1 MSTTPRH
8 GAAPAIS
15 APSTEAPL
23 TLEQPPTRVL
33 SFWDQVGLWGNL
45 GVSLLGPPVAI
56 FVLYPT
62 DTALSIVAALTAIV
76 VGTVLGSLL
85 LGLAAIP
92 GAQTGAPSMVLM
104 RGLFG
109 RQLSALPT
117 LLNVVQLVGW
127 TVFEIVIISQ
137 AAAQLLPWETRLPYV
152 LIAGVLTTV
161 MAIRPL
167 GAVRMLRRYAL
178 IAVTIA
184 TVYLF
189 VQLLREPLPSLTTGS
204 WSGFW
209 LAVDLGIALAVSW
222 VPLASDY
229 SRHSRSPRSAFGGAF
244 LGYAVTQIA
253 YLTLGVIAL
262 VTVVRAS
269 TDPDVLAH
277 DMFAAFIAVPVGWL
291 AFGILVLRELDQSF
305 ADTYSTVVSVQN
317 VAPKLDR
324 RALALVIGPLATLL
338 ALVLHIKDYQSF
350 LSLIGSVFVPMFAVF
365 VVDYFVVRRGARW
378 DVSTEAPPRWSRL
391 VPWISGVVL
400 YQLINPGGVGWWRD
414 AWLQVRDWVNFT
426 PHSWM
431 SASLLSFGVAAVMT
445 LLVRVLL
452 RPRGRATDSVSPIE

>member
-1 MSTTPRH
+1 
-8 GAAPAIS
+8 
-15 APSTEAPL
+15 L
-23 TLEQPPTRVL
+23 DQPPTRVL
-33 SFWDQVGLWGNL
+33 SLWDQIGLWGNL

-62 DTALSIVAALTAIV
+62 DAALSIVAALSAIV

-85 LGLAAIP
+85 LGLAAVS

-109 RQLSALPT
+109 RKLSLVPT

-137 AAAQLLPWETRLPYV
+137 AAAQLLPWETRWPYV
-152 LIAGVLTTV
+152 VVAGALTTV

-167 GAVRMLRRYAL
+167 GSVRVLRRYAL
-178 IAVTIA
+178 IGVTIA
-184 TVYLF
+184 TLYLF
-189 VQLLREPLPSLTTGS
+189 VQLLREPLPSVTKGS
-204 WSGFW
+204 WTGFW

-229 SRHSRSPRSAFGGAF
+229 SRHSRSPRAAFGGAF
-244 LGYAVTQIA
+244 IGYAITQIA

-269 TDPDVLAH
+269 SDPDVLAH
-277 DMFAAFIAVPVGWL
+277 DMFAAFIAIPVGWL
-291 AFGILVLRELDQSF
+291 AFGVLVLRELDQSF

-317 VAPKLDR
+317 IAPKLDR
-324 RALALVIGPLATLL
+324 RALALVIGPLATVL

-365 VVDYFVVRRGARW
+365 VVDYFVVRR
-378 DVSTEAPPRWSRL
+378 DVWNISADAPARWSRL
-391 VPWISGVVL
+391 VPWVAGIVV
-400 YQLINPGGVGWWRD
+400 YQLINPGYVGWWRTGWTQVQE
-414 AWLQVRDWVNFT
+414 WLHFT
-426 PHSWM
+426 PQGWM
-431 SASLLSFGVAAVMT
+431 SASMLSFAVAAGVT
-445 LLVRVLL
+445 LLLRLL
-452 RPRGRATDSVSPIE
+452 PGRATAA

>member
-1 MSTTPRH
+1 MATTSERIEPTTT
-8 GAAPAIS
+8 AS
-15 APSTEAPL
+15 SEAPL
-23 TLEQPPTRVL
+23 TLEQAPPRVL

-62 DTALSIVAALTAIV
+62 DTALSLIAALTAIV

-92 GAQTGAPSMVLM
+92 GAQTGAPSMVLL

-109 RQLSALPT
+109 RRLSTLPT
-117 LLNVVQLVGW
+117 VLNIVQLIGW
-127 TVFEIVIISQ
+127 TVFEIVIIAQ
-137 AAAQLLPWETRLPYV
+137 AAAQLLPWKVRWPYIV
-152 LIAGVLTTV
+152 IAGVLTTA
-161 MAIRPL
+161 MAIKPL
-167 GAVRMLRRYAL
+167 GAVRVLRRYAI
-178 IAVTIA
+178 IAVTLA
-184 TVYLF
+184 TAYLF
-189 VQLLREPLPSLTTGS
+189 VQLLRQPLPSATTGS

-229 SRHSRSPRSAFGGAF
+229 SRHSRSSRAAFGGAF

-262 VTVVRAS
+262 VTVVQAS
-269 TDPDVLAH
+269 TNPDVLAH
-277 DMFAAFIAVPVGWL
+277 DMFAALIAVPVGWL
-291 AFGILVLRELDQSF
+291 AFGVLVLRELDQSF

-317 VAPKLDR
+317 VAPHLDR
-324 RALALVIGPLATLL
+324 RALALIIGPLATVL
-338 ALVLHIKDYQSF
+338 ALALHIKDYQSF

-365 VVDYFVVRRGARW
+365 VIDYFVVRRDARW
-378 DVSTEAPPRWSRL
+378 DTSIDAPTRWSRL
-391 VPWISGVVL
+391 VPWATGVVV

-414 AWLQVRDWVNFT
+414 AWTHVQGWLHFT
-426 PHSWM
+426 PQSWM
-431 SASLLSFGVAAVMT
+431 SASLLSFAVAAVMT
-445 LLVRVLL
+445 FALRLL
-452 RPRGRATDSVSPIE
+452 RGRATAA

>member
-1 MSTTPRH
+1 VATTTQRIPPSTTE
-8 GAAPAIS
+8 
-15 APSTEAPL
+15 STEAPL
-23 TLEQPPTRVL
+23 TLEQAPTRVL

-92 GAQTGAPSMVLM
+92 GAQTGAPSMVLL

-109 RQLSALPT
+109 RRLSALPT
-117 LLNVVQLVGW
+117 VLNIVQLIGW

-137 AAAQLLPWETRLPYV
+137 AAAQLLPWETRWPYV
-152 LIAGVLTTV
+152 VIAGVLTTV

-167 GAVRMLRRYAL
+167 GAVRVLRRYAL
-178 IAVTIA
+178 IAVTLA
-184 TVYLF
+184 TAYLF
-189 VQLLREPLPSLTTGS
+189 VQLLRAPLPSATTGS

-229 SRHSRSPRSAFGGAF
+229 SRHSRSPRAAFGGAF

-253 YLTLGVIAL
+253 YLALGVVAL
-262 VTVVRAS
+262 VTVVQAS
-269 TDPDVLAH
+269 SDPDVLAH
-277 DMFAAFIAVPVGWL
+277 NMFAAFIAVPVGWL
-291 AFGILVLRELDQSF
+291 AFGVLVLRELDQSF

-324 RALALVIGPLATLL
+324 RALALVVGPLATVL

-365 VVDYFVVRRGARW
+365 VIDYFVVRRNLRW
-378 DVSTEAPPRWSRL
+378 DTTVDAPARWSRL
-391 VPWISGVVL
+391 VPWAAGVVV

-414 AWLQVRDWVNFT
+414 AWTHVQDWLHFT
-426 PHSWM
+426 PQSWM
-431 SASLLSFGVAAVMT
+431 SASLLSFATAAAIT
-445 LLVRVLL
+445 LLL
-452 RPRGRATDSVSPIE
+452 RLPRGRATAA